1 MGTALGGSGLVAEEE
16 GVCNAGET
24 ELEDVLTGE
33 SAAAGEGDT
42 ADCRG
47 LTVGRCGLT
56 AGCRGL
62 SAGGGAAAAEGS
74 VSTTEVSVGMKR

>member
-16 GVCNAGET
+16 GVCDAGET

-42 ADCRG
+42 VDY
-47 LTVGRCGLT
+47 CGLM
-56 AGCRGL
+56 AGCCGL

-74 VSTTEVSVGMKR
+74 ALTIEVSVGMKR

>member
-16 GVCNAGET
+16 GVCDAGET

-33 SAAAGEGDT
+33 SATAGEGDM

-47 LTVGRCGLT
+47 LTAGCCGLT
-56 AGCRGL
+56 
-62 SAGGGAAAAEGS
+62 AGGGAAAAEGS
-74 VSTTEVSVGMKR
+74 ASTIEVSVGMKR

>member
-16 GVCNAGET
+16 GVCDAGET

-33 SAAAGEGDT
+33 SATAGEGDT
-42 ADCRG
+42 TDCRG
-47 LTVGRCGLT
+47 LTAGRCGLT

-62 SAGGGAAAAEGS
+62 SASDGAATAEGS
-74 VSTTEVSVGMKR
+74 ASTIEVSVGTKR